1 MATEETKEIKMEV
14 EEANDSLETPTEQ
27 TASEEIKPEDI
38 KSEENNAK
46 ENGDSPKSTD
56 KPKNGDKPETA
67 TEAKPHYR
75 VKISGL
81 PRFYKPTDP
90 LLGGF
95 KNLLKRTL
103 GLDFKYIRSP
113 KKGNSWLY
121 VTFYNQADQE
131 KALKALKHYTWKGRT
146 LICTLVVADVLKRKQ
161 EDSGPEASKRPRLDI
176 PIEEQMLMSTIPYY
190 SVSYNEQLS
199 KKNEEAQ
206 CLLKWLAECMEKKTP
221 QLIGY
226 IDQEIAKNPRTRLP
240 FKLDEVRSSPL
251 IDGYRNKCEFRIGL
265 HPQTKKVIV
274 GYRVDNQEGDNIAV
288 APPDSL
294 RHLPKEMLEVVKVF
308 EKFVQES
315 PHPPQIQNH
324 DTGVW
329 RLLHVRINKA
339 KQLMVVVLINP
350 TVLSPE
356 SLVQLKTDL
365 IKYFTEGPAGSFN
378 VVSLYLHT
386 DNDVKT
392 LGGGD
397 KVKRPTGQL
406 ELLWGQTHM
415 EEQLLDLNLE
425 IDPNFYFQN
434 NTFGAEELYK
444 AVMELAG
451 VDEETTVLDL
461 CCGSG
466 GMGMMFAKRCKEVI
480 GVEVMDVNVDDA
492 KRLAAKNGLTNC
504 EFLQGSVD
512 DLMPELEE
520 KLKGKKVVPIL
531 DPPRVGISAKLILSL
546 RKMKEAQRIV
556 YVCSNHKLPSKNIM
570 DMSLIEGE
578 NKEFVGTN
586 PFFPTRVIPVDI
598 SPHSLRCELVILL
611 ERLDLQKIP
620 ARTRFTKS
628 RYIKDMFPMKND
640 TGSHARR
647 GQRGKFRS
655 VPARDSLYPFPLR
668 GNLYRDN
675 NRRGY
680 SSGPPGPAPY
690 GRRRPTT
697 GYDFAPPPPAPFNP
711 RREFDNGLN
720 RYSEFRRDVE
730 DAIDSSYPS
739 RGQVS
744 QRLAMANAM
753 LEQGLRLASEA
764 MAEDYGRP
772 QIPPPVQYPPRR
784 GRGSFTGMRSM
795 MGGGNSWEEQET
807 PRGESWRDDWDD
819 DSYNMNRPG
828 VGSRGFGG
836 GSVSRGFGGSLG
848 NRSFGSS
855 GTGGFGGS
863 PGNRGVGGSPRNQGF
878 GGNRGF
884 GGSTGNPGFG
894 SRGFGTSKSGQGMR
908 GGKSSGSWR
917 R

>member
-531 DPPRVGISAKLILSL
+531 DPPRVGISNKAIASIRKSKEISRLIYIS
-546 RKMKEAQRIV
+546 
-556 YVCSNHKLPSKNIM
+556 SNHKPPVKNLLDFANVDANSPFEGLDPFVVKRVLPL
-570 DMSLIEGE
+570 D
-578 NKEFVGTN
+578 T
-586 PFFPTRVIPVDI
+586 
-598 SPHSLRCELVILL
+598 SPHTLRCELVFMC
-611 ERLDLQKIP
+611 ERLATSDIPKPNRLTLTSSKKISVKKISSQLKKHYYDSNANQGGRSNYFPTEEMVRRYSNTRKPQQEIDYQK
-620 ARTRFTKS
+620 
-628 RYIKDMFPMKND
+628 
-640 TGSHARR
+640 
-647 GQRGKFRS
+647 
-655 VPARDSLYPFPLR
+655 RDSLYPPPLR
-668 GNLYRDN
+668 GALYQGHEEDRPYYPPAKDVYPERYSTRHESN
-675 NRRGY
+675 Y
-680 SSGPPGPAPY
+680 SSRAVPVS
-690 GRRRPTT
+690 
-697 GYDFAPPPPAPFNP
+697 
-711 RREFDNGLN
+711 DNRDLA
-720 RYSEFRRDVE
+720 RYNSFRRDME
-730 DAIDSSYPS
+730 DALNETSYYTPGKQLTS
-739 RGQVS
+739 RK
-744 QRLAMANAM
+744 LAYANAL
-753 LEQGLRLASEA
+753 LEEGIRIASEVL
-764 MAEDYGRP
+764 DDGYTRRP
-772 QIPPPVQYPPRR
+772 
-784 GRGSFTGMRSM
+784 S
-795 MGGGNSWEEQET
+795 
-807 PRGESWRDDWDD
+807 
-819 DSYNMNRPG
+819 
-828 VGSRGFGG
+828 
-836 GSVSRGFGGSLG
+836 
-848 NRSFGSS
+848 SS
-855 GTGGFGGS
+855 GYYS
-863 PGNRGVGGSPRNQGF
+863 RQRNPR
-878 GGNRGF
+878 
-884 GGSTGNPGFG
+884 TGNKY
-894 SRGFGTSKSGQGMR
+894 RY
-908 GGKSSGSWR
+908 
-917 R
+917 